1 MSKPVIIAVAGG
13 SSSGKTTV
21 VNKIISNFLTEK
33 VEVIRHDDYYK
44 DQSEMTIE
52 ERRKIN
58 YDHPL
63 SLDNDLFYSQVLDLV
78 NGKSIDKPTYDFV
91 ELNRTKITEKIYPAE
106 IIILE
111 GILILEDERI
121 RNLADIKIFVEADDD
136 IRLIRRIKRDTTE
149 RGRTLDN
156 VLNQY
161 LSTVKPM
168 HHAFVKPTKRY
179 ADIIIPN
186 DYSHDVAVDLI
197 KAKIFTILNQ

>member
-44 DQSEMTIE
+44 DQSEMTLE

-78 NGKSIDKPTYDFV
+78 KW
-91 ELNRTKITEKIYPAE
+91 
-106 IIILE
+106 
-111 GILILEDERI
+111 
-121 RNLADIKIFVEADDD
+121 
-136 IRLIRRIKRDTTE
+136 
-149 RGRTLDN
+149 
-156 VLNQY
+156 
-161 LSTVKPM
+161 
-168 HHAFVKPTKRY
+168 
-179 ADIIIPN
+179 
-186 DYSHDVAVDLI
+186 
-197 KAKIFTILNQ
+197 